1 MPTRRK
7 ISRGSANQLP
17 FCKNKQKNNKIPEN
31 IIKYFFCCCMLS
43 CCTWHPHQIQSQKHF
58 GFPNLSWIFSVSRF
72 LLDHLTLLS
81 LLCFLFMTEL
91 SQELPA
97 PTMQVLLMYWK
108 VLTWQIVPLLK
119 NRSTY
124 FSLAFWFLSLLSSPP
139 ASTYLQHPEVSHIH
153 IFLIAASSLSSF
165 KTPLKSFRQTQC
177 FKGTMFHQQNK

>member
-1 MPTRRK
+1 MRRK
-7 ISRGSANQLP
+7 ISRGSANQLL
-17 FCKNKQKNNKIPEN
+17 FCKNKQKNNKIPEKSSN
-31 IIKYFFCCCMLS
+31 ISFAAVCCLVAPDI
-43 CCTWHPHQIQSQKHF
+43 PHQIQPQKHF

-81 LLCFLFMTEL
+81 PLCFLFMTEL

-124 FSLAFWFLSLLSSPP
+124 FSLAFCFLPLVSSPP

-153 IFLIAASSLSSF
+153 LFLIAASSLSSF
-165 KTPLKSFRQTQC
+165 KTLLKSFRHTQC
-177 FKGTMFHQQNK
+177 FKGTMFHQKNK